1 MTETEPPLTHEER
14 LLIVGLYVAL
24 SQSQNRT
31 VPGQL
36 DSESACYADL
46 NICSPET
53 LSRKEIPDS
62 RVTEGSETGVKPK
75 ARRACAEQTC

>member
-1 MTETEPPLTHEER
+1 MTDIEPPLTPDER
-14 LLIVGLYVAL
+14 LLIASVYTRLTV
-24 SQSQNRT
+24 SQNRT

-36 DSESACYADL
+36 AVESACYADL